1 VQSLNR
7 SIQKLSR
14 NRHPVKVLQ
23 FGNGIFL
30 RGFADWMIQVANEKA
45 DFNAGISVVNGSV
58 GSNVLNPPETAYTVI
73 LRGIREEEFISQ
85 HYKID
90 IVNRVVD
97 PYDDFES
104 FLDEALN
111 PDLQFIIS
119 NVQDSGNS
127 FSERDVSVFSVAS
140 TFPGKL
146 TQLLFNRF
154 NNKLDNSILIL
165 PTESHE
171 QNGTNLKLEV
181 QKYCTH
187 WHLPLE
193 FVTWLS
199 RHITFCNT
207 LVDRMVS
214 GFPKKQKETLV
225 AEPVATNELIVEGEW
240 FHQWV
245 IEGPR
250 WIEEVLPLKKAGLN
264 VIYTDNLAPYHFRK
278 ERILTA
284 VQTILTCAGT
294 LAGLHTVRD
303 TIEHRVIGRYIKRL
317 IYDEIIPVIPGEI
330 RALERYAEEVID
342 RLRNPAMDHR
352 LDSLSINIL
361 HNFDSAVLPTVSAH
375 IEKNGVVSN
384 RLAYAIALLI
394 YFLRPSA
401 TDERSGEFAEFI
413 KPLWGN
419 GGNTQNE
426 MVDRSRKIFN
436 KRWEG
441 RCKNVPNLPEQV
453 GQHLY
458 LIAELGVIESLKK

>member
-23 FGNGIFL
+23 FGNGNFL

-45 DFNAGISVVNGSV
+45 GFNAGISVVNGSV
-58 GSNVLNPPETAYTVI
+58 GSNILSHPDTAYTVI

-97 PYDDFES
+97 PHDDFES

-111 PDLQFIIS
+111 ADLQFIIS

-127 FSERDVSVFSVAS
+127 FSANDAAVSSVAS

-165 PTESHE
+165 PTELHE
-171 QNGTNLKLEV
+171 QNGTNLKQEV
-181 QKYCTH
+181 QKYCMH

-193 FVTWLS
+193 FTTWLN

-207 LVDRMVS
+207 LVDRVVS
-214 GFPKKQKETLV
+214 GIPKKQKKTL
-225 AEPVATNELIVEGEW
+225 AGEPVASDELIVEGEW

-284 VQTILTCAGT
+284 VQTILACAGT
-294 LAGLHTVRD
+294 LARLHTVRD

-317 IYDEIIPVIPGEI
+317 IYDEIIPIIPGEI

-352 LDSLSINIL
+352 LDSLANNIL
-361 HNFDSAVLPTVSAH
+361 HNFDSSVLPTMCAH

-384 RLAYAIALLI
+384 RLAYAMALLI

-401 TDERSGEFAEFI
+401 TDERSGEYAEFI
-413 KPLWGN
+413 KPLWGI

-426 MVDRSRKIFN
+426 MVERSRKIFN

-441 RCKNVPNLPEQV
+441 KFKNVPNLAEQV
-453 GQHLY
+453 GQNLY
-458 LIAELGVIESLKK
+458 AIAELGVIESLKK